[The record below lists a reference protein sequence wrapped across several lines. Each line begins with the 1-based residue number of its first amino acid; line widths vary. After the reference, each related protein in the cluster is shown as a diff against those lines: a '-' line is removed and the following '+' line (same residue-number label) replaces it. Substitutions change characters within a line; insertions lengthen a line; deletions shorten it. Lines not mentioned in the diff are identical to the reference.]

1 MKRQTYTPEIKE
13 RAVRMLIEASSD
25 YPSTWSAIQAIASK
39 IGCTPETLRSWH
51 KKHIDQTIPASVQA
65 QSDKE
70 RIKALERENKELK
83 QANEII
89 RKAAGLGSPGG
100 ARPSTQIMVQFID
113 DYRGS
118 YGVELICRVLPI
130 APSTYHRTKDLEC
143 CPERRSLRS
152 QHDDYY
158 LSEIKRIWQDSKCR
172 YGTRKVWQQLK
183 AEGIHPARCTVER
196 LMRQHGMQG
205 IWRGKGKITTK
216 SRDDQKRAD
225 DLVNRNFNAHRPN
238 QLWVADFTY
247 IKTLSG
253 WVYTAFIIDVF
264 ARAIVGWKVS
274 DRMNTDMV
282 MAALNQAIADRNH
295 PKDVI
300 HHSDR
305 GVQYLS
311 IRYTDKMADSGVIA
325 SVGTTGDSYDNALAE
340 TVNGLY
346 KTEVIEYLKQQW
358 RDACDVELATLEWV
372 DWFNKTRIHS
382 TIGYVSPFEFERRYY
397 DSFIESDK
405 AA

>member
-13 RAVRMLIEASSD
+13 RAVRMLIEAAGD
-25 YPSTWSAIQAIASK
+25 YPSTWSAIQAIAPK

-70 RIKALERENKELK
+70 RIKELERENKELK

-89 RKAAGLGSPGG
+89 RKAAAFFRPGG
-100 ARPSTQIMVQFID
+100 ARPLTKIMIHFID
-113 DYRGS
+113 DNKHL

-130 APSTYHRTKDLEC
+130 APSTYYRVQALSDNPHK
-143 CPERRSLRS
+143 RSLRS
-152 QHDDYY
+152 QHDAYY
-158 LSEIKRIWQDSKCR
+158 IGEIKRIWRDSKCR
-172 YGTRKVWQQLK
+172 YGARKVWQQMKADGLK
-183 AEGIHPARCTVER
+183 VARCTVER
-196 LMRQHGMQG
+196 LMKQYGMQG
-205 IWRGKGKITTK
+205 VWRGKSKITTN

-225 DLVNRNFNAHRPN
+225 DLVNRNFNARQPN

-247 IKTLSG
+247 IKTTSG

-264 ARAIVGWKVS
+264 ARSIVGWKVS
-274 DRMNTDMV
+274 NRMNTDMV

-311 IRYTDKMADSGVIA
+311 IRYTDKMCDSGIIA

-346 KTEVIEYLKQQW
+346 KSEVIDYLKENW
-358 RDACDVELATLEWV
+358 TGINDVELATLEWV
-372 DWFNKTRIHS
+372 DWFNKIRLHS
-382 TIGYVSPFEFERRYY
+382 TIGYVSPFEFEKRYY
-397 DSFIESDK
+397 DNLILSGM

>member
-1 MKRQTYTPEIKE
+1 MI
-13 RAVRMLIEASSD
+13 
-25 YPSTWSAIQAIASK
+25 
-39 IGCTPETLRSWH
+39 
-51 KKHIDQTIPASVQA
+51 
-65 QSDKE
+65 
-70 RIKALERENKELK
+70 
-83 QANEII
+83 
-89 RKAAGLGSPGG
+89 
-100 ARPSTQIMVQFID
+100 QFID
-113 DYRGS
+113 DNKHL

-130 APSTYHRTKDLEC
+130 APSTYYRAQDLSDN
-143 CPERRSLRS
+143 PHKRSLRS

-172 YGTRKVWQQLK
+172 YGARKVWQQMKADGLK
-183 AEGIHPARCTVER
+183 VARCTIER
-196 LMRQHGMQG
+196 LMRQHGLQG
-205 IWRGKGKITTK
+205 VWRGKGKITTH

-225 DLVNRNFNAHRPN
+225 DLVNRNFSAHRPN

-247 IKTLSG
+247 IKTISG

-358 RDACDVELATLEWV
+358 QGVSDVELATLEWV

>member
-1 MKRQTYTPEIKE
+1 MTIKVKPHLSWRFIAQT
-13 RAVRMLIEASSD
+13 LEAAGD
-25 YPSTWSAIQAIASK
+25 YPSTWSAIQAIAPK

-65 QSDKE
+65 QSQE
-70 RIKALERENKELK
+70 QRIKALERENKELK
-83 QANEII
+83 QVNEII
-89 RKAAGLGSPGG
+89 RKAAAFFGPGG
-100 ARPSTQIMVQFID
+100 ARPSTEIMVTFID
-113 DYRGS
+113 DHKQK
-118 YGVELICRVLPI
+118 YGIEPICRVLPI
-130 APSTYHRTKDLEC
+130 APSTYYRTKDLESY
-143 CPERRSLRS
+143 PEKRSFRQ

-158 LSEIKRIWQDSKCR
+158 ISEIKRIWQDSKCR
-172 YGTRKVWQQLK
+172 YGVRKVWQQMK
-183 AEGIHPARCTVER
+183 ADGISVARCTVER
-196 LMRQHGMQG
+196 LMREHGLQG
-205 IWRGKGKITTK
+205 VWRGKGKITTN
-216 SRDDQKRAD
+216 SRDDQKRAY
-225 DLVNRNFNAHRPN
+225 DLVNRNFNARQPN

-247 IKTLSG
+247 IKTTSG

-311 IRYTDKMADSGVIA
+311 IRYTEKMADSGVIA
-325 SVGTTGDSYDNALAE
+325 SVGTTGNSYDNALAE

-346 KTEVIEYLKQQW
+346 KTEVIDYLKQQW

-382 TIGYVSPFEFERRYY
+382 TISYVSPFEFERRYY

>member
-1 MKRQTYTPEIKE
+1 MTIKVKPHLSWRFIAQT
-13 RAVRMLIEASSD
+13 LEAAGD
-25 YPSTWSAIQAIASK
+25 YPSTWSAIQAIAPK

-65 QSDKE
+65 QSQE
-70 RIKALERENKELK
+70 QRIKALERENKELK
-83 QANEII
+83 QVNEII
-89 RKAAGLGSPGG
+89 RKAAGFFRPGG
-100 ARPSTQIMVQFID
+100 ARPSTEIMVTFID
-113 DYRGS
+113 DHKQK
-118 YGVELICRVLPI
+118 YGIEPICRVLPI
-130 APSTYHRTKDLEC
+130 APSTYYRTKDLESY
-143 CPERRSLRS
+143 PEKRSFRQ

-158 LSEIKRIWQDSKCR
+158 ISEIKRIWQDSKCR
-172 YGTRKVWQQLK
+172 YGVRKVWQQMK
-183 AEGIHPARCTVER
+183 ADGISVARCTVER
-196 LMRQHGMQG
+196 LMREHGLQG
-205 IWRGKGKITTK
+205 VWRGKGKITTN
-216 SRDDQKRAD
+216 SRDDQKRAY
-225 DLVNRNFNAHRPN
+225 DLVNRNFNARQPN

-247 IKTLSG
+247 IKTTSG

-311 IRYTDKMADSGVIA
+311 IRYTEKMADSGVIA
-325 SVGTTGDSYDNALAE
+325 SVGTTGNSYDNALAE

-346 KTEVIEYLKQQW
+346 KTEVIDYLKQQW

-382 TIGYVSPFEFERRYY
+382 TISYVSPFEFERRYY

>member
-1 MKRQTYTPEIKE
+1 
-13 RAVRMLIEASSD
+13 
-25 YPSTWSAIQAIASK
+25 
-39 IGCTPETLRSWH
+39 
-51 KKHIDQTIPASVQA
+51 
-65 QSDKE
+65 
-70 RIKALERENKELK
+70 
-83 QANEII
+83 
-89 RKAAGLGSPGG
+89 
-100 ARPSTQIMVQFID
+100 MVQFID

-130 APSTYHRTKDLEC
+130 APSTYHRAKDLESY
-143 CPERRSLRS
+143 PEKRSLRS

-172 YGTRKVWQQLK
+172 YGARKVWQQMKADGLK
-183 AEGIHPARCTVER
+183 VARCTIER
-196 LMRQHGMQG
+196 LMRQHGLQG
-205 IWRGKGKITTK
+205 VWRGKGKITTH

-225 DLVNRNFNAHRPN
+225 DLVNRNFSAHRPN

-247 IKTLSG
+247 IKTISG

-274 DRMNTDMV
+274 NRMNTDMV
-282 MAALNQAIADRNH
+282 MAALNQAIADRNN

-311 IRYTDKMADSGVIA
+311 IRYTDKMCDSGIIA

-346 KTEVIEYLKQQW
+346 KSEVIDYLKENW
-358 RDACDVELATLEWV
+358 TGINDVELATLEWV
-372 DWFNKTRIHS
+372 DWFNKIRLHS
-382 TIGYVSPFEFERRYY
+382 TIGYVSPFEFEKRYY
-397 DSFIESDK
+397 DNLTLSGI